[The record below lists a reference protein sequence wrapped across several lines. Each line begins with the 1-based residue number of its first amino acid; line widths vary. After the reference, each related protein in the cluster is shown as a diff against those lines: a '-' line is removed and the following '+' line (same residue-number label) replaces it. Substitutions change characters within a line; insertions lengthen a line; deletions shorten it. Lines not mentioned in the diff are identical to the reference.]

1 MRNCLNNRGGFDRVL
16 MAVAASFL
24 AVSATSAMAQSDS
37 HRSSAAELA
46 IEAAIP
52 RPEPAN
58 VPPPTVKDFK
68 MDTTAAIPDPAKA
81 DATKPAADSAKPA
94 TDQPATDETATD
106 KTATD
111 KTATDKPA
119 AEATEPADVIEPKP
133 ADVATTP
140 PAEPKNDDATKN
152 DTVKSDTATAPT
164 TAPTAPAAASAAP
177 ETAPAPAAAS
187 TAPAAAPAPA
197 ASTSPPTTEPAN
209 DVAKEPAQEPAKAAS
224 NVPPADQPI
233 ADQLKD
239 LLTAK
244 SLHYFERKNERA
256 TVEKFYGA
264 RDYAPVWTQA
274 GNLTDTAKGVIAR
287 LKDAGSDGLIPSDYP
302 VPDFAAATTPD
313 ALAEAE
319 LKLTASMLD
328 YARQAQSGR
337 IHWSEVSADI
347 SFPEHPTDPN
357 EVLSHVTTAK
367 DASAALDSYNPPQK
381 LYKELKAKLAE
392 LRGVGSGPVIEIA
405 EGPTLRYTPA
415 RGRKHPE
422 IVMEDPRVPDL
433 RKKLGVENPDDT
445 HYDAKV
451 AEAVRRFQEGAE
463 LRETGTL
470 DAATVRALNSPK
482 RDRQIDTVIVNM
494 ERWRWLPRDLGAPS
508 LGDAY
513 VILNIPDFTLKVM
526 QSGKQVWSTKVVT
539 GKPGIH
545 ATPLLTETM
554 KYITVNPT
562 WNVPP
567 SIVYG
572 EYLPAL
578 QQDPTVLERM
588 GLRVE
593 YNSDGSVHISQ
604 PPGDGNAL
612 GHVRFNFPNKFLVYQ
627 HDTPDKYLFA
637 KSVRAY
643 SHGCMRVQNPDQYA
657 SILLNITNPN
667 EHYTPE
673 KIRAMYGRDEIDL
686 KFPTPIPVNI
696 TYQTAFVDDAGKLQ
710 FRNDIYG
717 RDATMIAM
725 LKHEHGRDLE
735 AVVAHAQ
742 PSYSHPPPRVNYA
755 SDNSW
760 SSGPSFFERL
770 FGGGPPTPPASVGR
784 RPVFMQPRGFFT
796 R

>member
-24 AVSATSAMAQSDS
+24 AVSATSAMAQSDPQ
-37 HRSSAAELA
+37 RSSAAELA

-58 VPPPTVKDFK
+58 VPPPTVNDFK
-68 MDTTAAIPDPAKA
+68 MDTTASVPEPGKA
-81 DATKPAADSAKPA
+81 DAAAKAVTEAAKPTTEAAKPA
-94 TDQPATDETATD
+94 DTT
-106 KTATD
+106 
-111 KTATDKPA
+111 
-119 AEATEPADVIEPKP
+119 EPKP

-140 PAEPKNDDATKN
+140 PVEPKKDEAAKA
-152 DTVKSDTATAPT
+152 DTATAPT
-164 TAPTAPAAASAAP
+164 AAPAIPAAASATP
-177 ETAPAPAAAS
+177 PTAPAPAAS
-187 TAPAAAPAPA
+187 VAP
-197 ASTSPPTTEPAN
+197 TS
-209 DVAKEPAQEPAKAAS
+209 EPAKAAS
-224 NVPPADQPI
+224 NVPAADQPV
-233 ADQLKD
+233 ADKLKD
-239 LLTAK
+239 MLAAK
-244 SLHYFERKNERA
+244 SLRYFDRKAERTA
-256 TVEKFYGA
+256 VEKFYGA

-287 LKDAGSDGLIPSDYP
+287 LKDAASDGLNPGDYP
-302 VPDFAAATTPD
+302 VPDFTAATTPD

-337 IHWSEVSADI
+337 MHWSQVSGDI
-347 SFPEHPTDPN
+347 SYPEHPTDPN

-392 LRGVGSGPVIEIA
+392 LRGVGSGPAIEIA
-405 EGPTLRYTPA
+405 EGPTLKYTPA
-415 RGRKHPE
+415 RKKQPE
-422 IVMEDPRVPDL
+422 AVMEDPRVPQL
-433 RKKLGVENPDDT
+433 RAKLGVENPDDT

-451 AEAVRRFQEGAE
+451 AEAVRRFQESAE
-463 LRETGTL
+463 LKETGIL
-470 DAATVRALNSPK
+470 DAATVKALNSPK
-482 RDRQIDTVIVNM
+482 RDKQIDTVIANM

-513 VILNIPDFTLKVM
+513 VILNIPDYTLKVM
-526 QSGKQVWSTKVVT
+526 QNGKTVWTTRVVT

-567 SIVYG
+567 SIVYN

-588 GLRVE
+588 GLRLE
-593 YNSDGSVHISQ
+593 YNRDGSPHISQ

-612 GHVRFNFPNKFLVYQ
+612 GRIRFNFPNKFLVYQ
-627 HDTPDKYLFA
+627 HDTPDKYLFE
-637 KSVRAY
+637 KSERAF
-643 SHGCMRVQNPDQYA
+643 SHGCMRVQYPDQYA
-657 SILLNITNPN
+657 SILLNITMPN

-673 KIRAMYGRDEIDL
+673 KIRAMYGHDEIDL

-710 FRNDIYG
+710 FRKDIYG

-725 LKHEHGRDLE
+725 LKNTRGKDLE

-742 PSYSHPPPRVNYA
+742 PTYTRPPGSTLPSRVNYA

-760 SSGPSFFERL
+760 SSGPNFFERL
-770 FGGGPPTPPASVGR
+770 FGGPPTPPAPIGR
-784 RPVFMQPRGFFT
+784 RPAQMQPRGFFT